1 MLDNK
6 TNIKIFK
13 IIIVSFIF
21 CFFLGYLFS
30 FNYKDWSITINK
42 KEEPI
47 KMVYIFSKK
56 IWFLFLLF
64 LSTKLK
70 KRIVSI
76 LLITIFVIVDGIT
89 LGSLIISNGAV
100 GLKIFFR
107 SNFLNI
113 IFFYPFF
120 VIYIINPVL
129 KGLNKI
135 FKYEILGVIVTV
147 IYTILKF
154 YLNK

>member
-1 MLDNK
+1 
-6 TNIKIFK
+6 
-13 IIIVSFIF
+13 
-21 CFFLGYLFS
+21 
-30 FNYKDWSITINK
+30 
-42 KEEPI
+42 
-47 KMVYIFSKK
+47 MVYIFSKK

-70 KRIVSI
+70 KRVISV
-76 LLITIFVIVDGIT
+76 LLITTFVIVDGIT